1 MQTVILRILTLY
13 QKIMLVYQ
21 KERMIEEWKIRTG
34 YGDFRRDCTVERD
47 DGLDINAY
55 IEQRINVCYRKL
67 LREAPFALLP
77 IKNFAGDVKMQVMPD
92 LSGFIALP
100 NDCLRVSEIRVSG
113 WKRMVKSS
121 EFAVGERAALQ
132 SNEWIRGGCV
142 NPVVVEG
149 HRSLTVYSVPDKSA
163 VVELLFGVSCQE
175 PGVYA
180 FDEAAWEVLLQ
191 YDKEMS

>member
-1 MQTVILRILTLY
+1 
-13 QKIMLVYQ
+13 
-21 KERMIEEWKIRTG
+21 MIEEWKIRTG

-100 NDCLRVSEIRVSG
+100 NNCLRVSEIRVSG

-121 EFAVGERAALQ
+121 EFAVGERLCIAVKRVDTWWLCQ
-132 SNEWIRGGCV
+132 SCCCRGASQSD
-142 NPVVVEG
+142 
-149 HRSLTVYSVPDKSA
+149 R
-163 VVELLFGVSCQE
+163 LFCSR
-175 PGVYA
+175 
-180 FDEAAWEVLLQ
+180 
-191 YDKEMS
+191 